1 MGDVVIDVGLAAAY
15 AYDPHVLIRYPDP
28 DGWTLLHPEGCPV
41 SMLTAWD
48 AETGGVSA
56 TAMYECPAGLECWH
70 GDGPPEVSAGVW
82 LVRMRIEAEGLEWEV
97 PVALGDVPTDL
108 YTDEP

>member
-15 AYDPHVLIRYPDP
+15 AYDPHVLIRYP
-28 DGWTLLHPEGCPV
+28 
-41 SMLTAWD
+41 
-48 AETGGVSA
+48 ETGGVSA